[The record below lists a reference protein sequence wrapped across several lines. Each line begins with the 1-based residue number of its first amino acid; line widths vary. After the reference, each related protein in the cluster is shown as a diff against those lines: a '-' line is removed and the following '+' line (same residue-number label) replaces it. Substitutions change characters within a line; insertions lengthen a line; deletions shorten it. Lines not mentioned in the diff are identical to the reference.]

1 MQFRQV
7 SDTEFT
13 THFSNVSDMGENS
26 SEGIRFFNQY
36 YETLVKHISVN
47 WDEKTITF
55 TVLDRDRKTQDVED
69 RMRGTEHSILWT
81 QKSYVITW
89 KKEDTAKSFHSATT
103 EKELREQYK
112 DSVAYL
118 CNYEKGEYEIDRIDE
133 S

>member
-1 MQFRQV
+1 MQFKQV

-55 TVLDRDRKTQDVED
+55 VILDRDREIRDVED

-81 QKSYVITW
+81 EKSYVITW
-89 KKEDTAKSFHSATT
+89 KKQNMAKSYHSSAT
-103 EKELREQYK
+103 EKDLRELYK
-112 DSVAYL
+112 DKVAYL
-118 CNYEKGEYEIDRIDE
+118 CNYEEGKYEIDSIDE
-133 S
+133 G